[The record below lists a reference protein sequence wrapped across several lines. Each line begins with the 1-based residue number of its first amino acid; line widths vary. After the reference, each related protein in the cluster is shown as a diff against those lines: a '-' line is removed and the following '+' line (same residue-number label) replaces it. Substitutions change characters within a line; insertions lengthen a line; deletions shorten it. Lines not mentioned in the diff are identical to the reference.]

1 MFTLNTQNKSM
12 SKKKI
17 GIAAVTYKENF
28 GSALQTYA
36 TQYTLEKLGY
46 DARIFEIKGVHR
58 EIHIKKLL
66 YYAGRMFDPVELKYL
81 LANLKSRSRKT
92 ASASSDQYAHDM
104 QVRKQVYADF
114 NKKWNKML
122 PLTSGWSGLTKQAS
136 EMDAVVVGSDQ
147 LWRPSNIVGCY
158 FTLEFVPDGVK
169 KIAFST
175 SFGVPELPASLHK
188 HAKRFL
194 SRIEH
199 ISVRENS
206 GADIVMKECGRKA
219 TVVCDPTMMMTAED
233 WMHIQ
238 DEKPFAEGK
247 YILMYLMGDNPE
259 QRIFVKE
266 LSKKTG
272 CRIIGLLHGATY
284 ISYDEDV
291 ADEKPYNVG
300 PSEFINLIRY
310 AEYVCTDSFHCCVFS
325 ILNST
330 KFFAF
335 RRWPDGSKFSAND
348 RLYTLLDFTGLS
360 RRMLIGTENVD
371 GCISDE
377 IDYDDVLQKVA
388 EKRKKSMDYLVKS
401 LNS

>member
-1 MFTLNTQNKSM
+1 MA
-12 SKKKI
+12 KKI

-36 TQYTLEKLGY
+36 TQYTLEKMGY

-58 EIHIKKLL
+58 NIHIKKLL

-81 LANLKSRSRKT
+81 MANLKSRSRKS
-92 ASASSDQYAHDM
+92 ASASSDQYAQDM
-104 QVRKQVYADF
+104 IVRKNVYSEF

-122 PLTSGWSGLTKQAS
+122 PLVKGWNGLSKQAS

-147 LWRPSNIVGCY
+147 LWRPSNIVGCF
-158 FTLEFVPDGVK
+158 FTLEFVPNNIK

-175 SFGVPELPASLHK
+175 SFGVPELPSNLHK
-188 HAKRFL
+188 HAKKFL

-206 GADIVMKECGRKA
+206 GAEIVMKECGREA
-219 TVVCDPTMMMTAED
+219 TVVCDPTMMLTAEE

-259 QRIFVKE
+259 QREFVKK
-266 LSKKTG
+266 LSKSTG

-284 ISYDEDV
+284 ISYDENV

-300 PSEFINLIRY
+300 PSEFVNLIRN
-310 AEYVCTDSFHCCVFS
+310 ADYVCTDSFHCCVFS

-348 RLYTLLDFTGLS
+348 RLYTLLQFTGLE
-360 RRMLIGTENVD
+360 RRMLMGDEDVES
-371 GCISDE
+371 CASDD
-377 IDYDDVLQKVA
+377 IDFGPVLEKVA
-388 EKRKKSMDYLVKS
+388 EKRKMSMEFLVNA
-401 LNS
+401 LNN

>member
-1 MFTLNTQNKSM
+1 MT
-12 SKKKI
+12 KKKI

-81 LANLKSRSRKT
+81 IANLKSRSRKS
-92 ASASSDQYAHDM
+92 ASAATDHYAHDM
-104 QVRKQVYADF
+104 QIRKQVYADF
-114 NKKWNKML
+114 NKRWNKML
-122 PLTSGWSGLTKQAS
+122 PLVKGWKGLTKQAS

-158 FTLEFVPDGVK
+158 FTLEFVPDNVK

-175 SFGVPELPASLHK
+175 SFGVPELPTALHK
-188 HAKRFL
+188 HAKHFL
-194 SRIEH
+194 SRIEY

-206 GADIVMKECGRKA
+206 GADIVKKESGREA
-219 TVVCDPTMMMTAED
+219 VVVCDPTMMMTAEE
-233 WMHIQ
+233 WMLIQ
-238 DEKPFAEGK
+238 DEKPIAEGR

-259 QRIFVKE
+259 QRKFVKK
-266 LSKKTG
+266 LSKRTG

-284 ISYDEDV
+284 ISYDEEV
-291 ADEKPYNVG
+291 VDEKPYNVG
-300 PSEFINLIRY
+300 PSEFINLIRN
-310 AEYVCTDSFHCCVFS
+310 AQYVCTDSFHCCVFS

-348 RLYTLLDFTGLS
+348 RLYTLLDFVGLS
-360 RRMLIGTENVD
+360 RRMLTGIEDVD
-371 GCISDE
+371 ACVADE
-377 IDYDDVLQKVA
+377 IDFCDVLNRVE
-388 EKRKKSMDYLVKS
+388 EKRKMSMEYLKNA

>member
-1 MFTLNTQNKSM
+1 MAD
-12 SKKKI
+12 KKKI

-36 TQYTLEKLGY
+36 TQYTLEKMGY

-66 YYAGRMFDPVELKYL
+66 YYAGRMFDSVELKYL

-92 ASASSDQYAHDM
+92 ASASTDQYAQEM
-104 QVRKQVYADF
+104 KVRKQVYADF

-122 PLTSGWSGLTKQAS
+122 PTVKGWKALSEQAS
-136 EMDAVVVGSDQ
+136 QMDAVVVGSDQ

-158 FTLEFVPDGVK
+158 FTLEFVPDNVK

-175 SFGVPELPASLHK
+175 SFGVPELPANLHK
-188 HAKRFL
+188 HAKKYL

-206 GADIVMKECGRKA
+206 GADIVKAESGREA
-219 TVVCDPTMMMTAED
+219 TVVCDPTMMLTAED

-238 DEKPFAEGK
+238 EEKPFAEGK

-259 QRIFVKE
+259 QREFVKQ
-266 LSKKTG
+266 LSKKSS

-284 ISYDEDV
+284 IAYDEEV
-291 ADEKPYNVG
+291 ADEKPFNVG
-300 PSEFINLIRY
+300 PSEFVNLIRN

-360 RRMLIGTENVD
+360 RRMLMGTEDVD
-371 GCISDE
+371 KCIADD
-377 IDYDDVLQKVA
+377 IDFGPVLEKVY
-388 EKRKKSMDYLVKS
+388 EKRKMSMEYLVNA
-401 LNS
+401 LNA

>member
-1 MFTLNTQNKSM
+1 M
-12 SKKKI
+12 KKI
-17 GIAAVTYKENF
+17 GIAAVTYKDNF

-58 EIHIKKLL
+58 GIMMKKML
-66 YYAGRMFDPVELKYL
+66 YYAGRLFDPVEAKYL
-81 LANLKSRSRKT
+81 FANLTSRSRKS
-92 ASASSDQYAHDM
+92 ASVSSDQFAQDM
-104 QVRKQVYADF
+104 KVRHQMYQVF
-114 NKKWNKML
+114 NNKWNKML
-122 PLTSGWSGLTKQAS
+122 PTVKGWAGLRKQAS

-158 FTLEFVPDGVK
+158 YTLEFVPENIK
-169 KIAFST
+169 KISFST
-175 SFGVPELPASLHK
+175 SFGVPELPSRLHK
-188 HAKRFL
+188 HAKKFL

-199 ISVRENS
+199 ISVREDS
-206 GADIVMKECGRKA
+206 GAEIVKKESGRDA
-219 TVVCDPTMMMTAED
+219 TVVCDPTMMLTAEE

-238 DEKPFAEGK
+238 NEKSFAEGK

-259 QRIFVKE
+259 QRNFVKA
-266 LSKKTG
+266 LSKQTG

-291 ADEKPYNVG
+291 VDEKPYNVG
-300 PSEFINLIRY
+300 PAEFINLIRN

-348 RLYTLLDFTGLS
+348 RLYTLLKFTGLE
-360 RRMLIGTENVD
+360 RRMLEGDEDVAK
-371 GCISDE
+371 SVEDE
-377 IDYDDVLQKVA
+377 IDFTEVLPRVDNR
-388 EKRKKSMDYLVKS
+388 RKESMEFLVNA
-401 LNS
+401 LNA

>member
-1 MFTLNTQNKSM
+1 M
-12 SKKKI
+12 KKI
-17 GIAAVTYKENF
+17 GIAAVTYKDNF

-46 DARIFEIKGVHR
+46 DARIFEIKGVYR
-58 EIHIKKLL
+58 GIMIKKML
-66 YYAGRMFDPVELKYL
+66 YYAGRLFDPVEAKYL
-81 LANLKSRSRKT
+81 FANLTSRSRKQ
-92 ASASSDQYAHDM
+92 ASVASDQFATDM
-104 QVRKQVYADF
+104 KVRHQMYVDF

-122 PLTSGWSGLTKQAS
+122 PTVKGWSGLRKQAS

-147 LWRPSNIVGCY
+147 LWRPSNIVGSY
-158 FTLEFVPDGVK
+158 YTLEFVPDEVK

-175 SFGVPELPASLHK
+175 SFGVPELPSRLHK

-199 ISVRENS
+199 ISVREDS
-206 GADIVMKECGRKA
+206 GAEIVKAECGREA
-219 TVVCDPTMMMTAED
+219 TVVCDPTMMLTAED

-238 DEKPFAEGK
+238 DVKPFAEGK

-259 QRIFVKE
+259 QREFVKE
-266 LSKKTG
+266 LSKQSG

-291 ADEKPYNVG
+291 VDEKPYDVG
-300 PSEFINLIRY
+300 PAEFINLIRN

-348 RLYTLLDFTGLS
+348 RLYTLLKFTGLE
-360 RRMLIGTENVD
+360 RRMLNGNEDAAT
-371 GCISDE
+371 CAADE
-377 IDYDDVLQKVA
+377 IDFSEVLPRV
-388 EKRKKSMDYLVKS
+388 EKRRKESMDFLVNA
-401 LNS
+401 LNA

>member
-1 MFTLNTQNKSM
+1 MT
-12 SKKKI
+12 KKKI

-66 YYAGRMFDPVELKYL
+66 YYAGRMLDPVELKYL
-81 LANLKSRSRKT
+81 IANLKSRSRKS
-92 ASASSDQYAHDM
+92 ASAATDHYAHDM
-104 QVRKQVYADF
+104 QIRKQVYADF
-114 NKKWNKML
+114 NKRWNKML
-122 PLTSGWSGLTKQAS
+122 PLVKGWKGLTKQAS

-158 FTLEFVPDGVK
+158 FTLEFVPDNVK

-175 SFGVPELPASLHK
+175 SFGVPELPTALHK

-194 SRIEH
+194 SRIEY

-206 GADIVMKECGRKA
+206 GADIVKKESGREA
-219 TVVCDPTMMMTAED
+219 VVVCDPTMMMTAEE
-233 WMHIQ
+233 WMLIQ
-238 DEKPFAEGK
+238 DEKPIAEGR

-259 QRIFVKE
+259 QRKFVKK
-266 LSKKTG
+266 LSKRTG

-284 ISYDEDV
+284 ISYDEEV
-291 ADEKPYNVG
+291 VDEKPYNVG
-300 PSEFINLIRY
+300 PSEFINLIRN
-310 AEYVCTDSFHCCVFS
+310 AQYVCTDSFHCCVFS

-348 RLYTLLDFTGLS
+348 RLYTLLDFVGLS
-360 RRMLIGTENVD
+360 RRMLTGIEDVD
-371 GCISDE
+371 ACVADE
-377 IDYDDVLQKVA
+377 IDFCDVLNRVE
-388 EKRKKSMDYLVKS
+388 EKRKMSMEYLKNA

>member
-1 MFTLNTQNKSM
+1 M
-12 SKKKI
+12 KKNI
-17 GIAAVTYKENF
+17 GIVAVTYKENF

-36 TQYTLEKLGY
+36 TQYTLERLGY

-66 YYAGRMFDPVELKYL
+66 YYAGRIFDPVELKYL
-81 LANLKSRSRKT
+81 IDNFKSSSRKT
-92 ASASSDQYAHDM
+92 ASASTDQYAQNM
-104 QVRKQVYADF
+104 IVRKQMYADF
-114 NKKWNKML
+114 NKKWYKML
-122 PLTSGWSGLTKQAS
+122 PMVNGWNGLSKQAS
-136 EMDAVVVGSDQ
+136 KMDAVVVGSDQ

-158 FTLEFVPDGVK
+158 FTLEFVPENVK

-175 SFGVPELPASLHK
+175 SFGVPVLPANLHK
-188 HAKRFL
+188 HAKNFL
-194 SRIEH
+194 SRIEY

-206 GADIVMKECGRKA
+206 GADIVKHECGREA
-219 TVVCDPTMMMTAED
+219 TVVCDPTMMLTAED

-238 DEKPFAEGK
+238 KEKPFAEGK
-247 YILMYLMGDNPE
+247 YILMYLMGDNPK
-259 QRIFVKE
+259 QRDFVKT
-266 LSKKTG
+266 LAKQTG

-300 PSEFINLIRY
+300 PSEFVNLIRN

-335 RRWPDGSKFSAND
+335 RRWPDESKFSAND
-348 RLYTLLDFTGLS
+348 RLYTLLGFTNLTN
-360 RRMLIGTENVD
+360 RMLTGTEDVSV
-371 GCISDE
+371 CIADN
-377 IDYDDVLQKVA
+377 IDFENALAKVS
-388 EKRKKSMDYLVKS
+388 EKRQMSMDYLRNA
-401 LNS
+401 LNG

>member
-1 MFTLNTQNKSM
+1 M
-12 SKKKI
+12 KKI
-17 GIAAVTYKENF
+17 GIAAVTYKDNF

-58 EIHIKKLL
+58 SIFIKKLL
-66 YYAGRMFDPVELKYL
+66 YYAGRLFDPVEAKYL
-81 LANLKSRSRKT
+81 FANLTSRSRKQ
-92 ASASSDQYAHDM
+92 ASVASDGFAQEMKARHQM
-104 QVRKQVYADF
+104 YADF
-114 NKKWNKML
+114 NRKWNKML
-122 PLTSGWSGLTKQAS
+122 PTVKGWDGLRKQAS

-147 LWRPSNIVGCY
+147 LCY
-158 FTLEFVPDGVK
+158 YTLEFVPDNIK

-175 SFGVPELPASLHK
+175 SFGVPELPARLHK

-194 SRIEH
+194 SRIEY
-199 ISVRENS
+199 ISVREDS
-206 GADIVMKECGRKA
+206 GADIVKNESGREA
-219 TVVCDPTMMMTAED
+219 TVVCDPTMMLTAEE

-238 DEKPFAEGK
+238 DKKPFAEGN

-259 QRIFVKE
+259 QREFVKT
-266 LSKKTG
+266 LSKATG

-291 ADEKPYNVG
+291 VDEKPFNVG
-300 PSEFINLIRY
+300 PAEFVNLIRN
-310 AEYVCTDSFHCCVFS
+310 AQYVCTDSFHCCVFS

-348 RLYTLLDFTGLS
+348 RLYTLLKFTDLD
-360 RRMLIGTENVD
+360 RRMLMGTEDVNQ
-371 GCISDE
+371 CIADQ
-377 IDYDDVLQKVA
+377 IDFNDVLEKVA
-388 EKRKKSMDYLVKS
+388 AKRKMSMAFLVNALKS
-401 LNS
+401 

>member
-1 MFTLNTQNKSM
+1 M
-12 SKKKI
+12 SKKI
-17 GIAAVTYKENF
+17 GIVAVTYKENF

-46 DARIFEIKGVHR
+46 DARIFEIRGVHR

-66 YYAGRMFDPVELKYL
+66 YYVGRMFDPVELKYL
-81 LANLKSRSRKT
+81 IANLKSRSRKT
-92 ASASSDQYAHDM
+92 ASASTDHYAHDM
-104 QVRKQVYADF
+104 QIRKKVYTDF
-114 NKKWNKML
+114 NRKWNKML
-122 PLTSGWSGLTKQAS
+122 PIVKGWKGLSNQAA

-158 FTLEFVPDGVK
+158 FTLEFVPDNVK

-175 SFGVPELPASLHK
+175 SFGVPELPATLHK
-188 HAKRFL
+188 HAKHFL

-206 GADIVMKECGRKA
+206 GADIVKKESGRDA
-219 TVVCDPTMMMTAED
+219 TVVCDPTMMMTAEE
-233 WMHIQ
+233 WMQIQ
-238 DEKPFAEGK
+238 DRKPFADGR

-259 QRIFVKE
+259 QRDFVKR
-266 LSKKTG
+266 LSQQTG

-284 ISYDEDV
+284 IASDEDV
-291 ADEKPYNVG
+291 VDEKPYNVG
-300 PSEFINLIRY
+300 PSEFINLIRN

-360 RRMLIGTENVD
+360 GRMLRGTEDVSV
-371 GCISDE
+371 CIADD
-377 IDYDDVLQKVA
+377 INFKDVLERVDK
-388 EKRKKSMDYLVKS
+388 KRKMSMEYLIKA

>member
-1 MFTLNTQNKSM
+1 ME
-12 SKKKI
+12 KKKI

-36 TQYTLEKLGY
+36 TQYILEKLGY
-46 DARIFEIKGVHR
+46 DARIFEIRGVHR

-66 YYAGRMFDPVELKYL
+66 YYLGRMFDPVELKYL
-81 LANLKSRSRKT
+81 IANLKSRSRKT
-92 ASASSDQYAHDM
+92 ASASTDHYAHDM
-104 QVRKQVYADF
+104 QIRKKVYADF
-114 NKKWNKML
+114 NRKWNKML
-122 PLTSGWSGLTKQAS
+122 PVVKGWKGLSNQAA

-158 FTLEFVPDGVK
+158 FTLEFVPDDVK

-175 SFGVPELPASLHK
+175 SFGVSELPATLHK

-206 GADIVMKECGRKA
+206 GADIVKKESGRDA
-219 TVVCDPTMMMTAED
+219 TVVCDPTMMMTAEE
-233 WMHIQ
+233 WMQIQ
-238 DEKPFAEGK
+238 DRKSFADGR
-247 YILMYLMGDNPE
+247 YILMYLMGENPG
-259 QRIFVKE
+259 QRDFVKR
-266 LSKKTG
+266 LSKQTG

-284 ISYDEDV
+284 IASDEDV
-291 ADEKPYNVG
+291 VDEKPYNVG
-300 PSEFINLIRY
+300 PSEFINLIRN

-360 RRMLIGTENVD
+360 NRMLRGTEDVSE
-371 GCISDE
+371 CIADE
-377 IDYDDVLQKVA
+377 INFKDVLERVD
-388 EKRKKSMDYLVKS
+388 EKRKISMEYLTKA

>member
-1 MFTLNTQNKSM
+1 MAD
-12 SKKKI
+12 KKKI
-17 GIAAVTYKENF
+17 GIVAVTYKENF

-36 TQYTLEKLGY
+36 TQYILEKMGY

-58 EIHIKKLL
+58 EIHVKKLL

-92 ASASSDQYAHDM
+92 ASASTDKYAQEM
-104 QVRKQVYADF
+104 KVRKRVYADF
-114 NKKWNKML
+114 NKMWNKML
-122 PLTSGWSGLTKQAS
+122 PTVKGWKALSVQAS
-136 EMDAVVVGSDQ
+136 QMEAVVVGSDQ

-158 FTLEFVPDGVK
+158 FTLEFVPDNVK

-175 SFGVPELPASLHK
+175 SFGVPELPKKLHK
-188 HAKRFL
+188 HANKYL

-206 GADIVMKECGRKA
+206 GADIVKSMSDKDA
-219 TVVCDPTMMMTAED
+219 TVVCDPTMMLTAED

-238 DEKPFAEGK
+238 NEKAFAEGK

-259 QRIFVKE
+259 QRVFVKD

-284 ISYDEDV
+284 IAYDEDLV
-291 ADEKPYNVG
+291 DEKPFNVG
-300 PSEFINLIRY
+300 PSEFVNLIRN

-335 RRWPDGSKFSAND
+335 RRWPDESKFSAND

-360 RRMLIGTENVD
+360 RRMLKGTEDVEK
-371 GCISDE
+371 CIVDE
-377 IDYDDVLQKVA
+377 IDFAPVLEKVA
-388 EKRKKSMDYLVKS
+388 QKRKMSMEFLINA

>member
-1 MFTLNTQNKSM
+1 MKE
-12 SKKKI
+12 KKKI
-17 GIAAVTYKENF
+17 GIAAVTYKDNF

-46 DARIFEIKGVHR
+46 NARIFEIKSVHR
-58 EIHIKKLL
+58 GIKIKKLL
-66 YYAGRMFDPVELKYL
+66 YYAGRLFDSVEAKYL
-81 LANLKSRSRKT
+81 FANLKSRSRKQV
-92 ASASSDQYAHDM
+92 SVSSDQFANDM
-104 QVRKQVYADF
+104 KVRHQTYSDF
-114 NKKWNKML
+114 NKRWNKML
-122 PLTSGWSGLTKQAS
+122 PTVKGWSGLRKQAS

-158 FTLEFVPDGVK
+158 YTLEFVPDDIK
-169 KIAFST
+169 KISFST
-175 SFGVPELPASLHK
+175 SFGVPELPSRLHK
-188 HAKRFL
+188 HAKKFL

-199 ISVRENS
+199 ISVREDS
-206 GADIVMKECGRKA
+206 GAEIVKKECGRDA
-219 TVVCDPTMMMTAED
+219 TVVCDPTMMLTAEE

-238 DEKPFAEGK
+238 EEKPFAEGK

-259 QRIFVKE
+259 QRDFVRA
-266 LSKKTG
+266 LSKQTE

-291 ADEKPYNVG
+291 VDEKPYNVG
-300 PSEFINLIRY
+300 PAEFINLIRN

-335 RRWPDGSKFSAND
+335 RRWPDASKFSAND
-348 RLYTLLDFTGLS
+348 RLYTLLKFTGLEL
-360 RRMLIGTENVD
+360 RMLDGTEDVAKCANDAIDFTNVLD
-371 GCISDE
+371 R
-377 IDYDDVLQKVA
+377 VA
-388 EKRKKSMDYLVKS
+388 QRRKESMDYLINA

>member
-1 MFTLNTQNKSM
+1 MAD
-12 SKKKI
+12 KKKI

-36 TQYTLEKLGY
+36 TQYTLEKMGY

-66 YYAGRMFDPVELKYL
+66 YYAGRMFDSVELKYL

-92 ASASSDQYAHDM
+92 ASASTDQYAQEM
-104 QVRKQVYADF
+104 KVRKQVYADF
-114 NKKWNKML
+114 NKKWNNML
-122 PLTSGWSGLTKQAS
+122 PTVKGWKALSEQAS
-136 EMDAVVVGSDQ
+136 QMDAVVVGSDQ

-158 FTLEFVPDGVK
+158 FTLEFVPDNVK

-175 SFGVPELPASLHK
+175 SFGVPELPANLHK
-188 HAKRFL
+188 HAKKFL

-206 GADIVMKECGRKA
+206 GADIVKAESGREA
-219 TVVCDPTMMMTAED
+219 TVVCDPTMMLTAED

-238 DEKPFAEGK
+238 EEKPFAEGK

-259 QRIFVKE
+259 HREFVKQ
-266 LSKKTG
+266 LSKKSS

-284 ISYDEDV
+284 IAYDEEV
-291 ADEKPYNVG
+291 ADEKPFNVG
-300 PSEFINLIRY
+300 PSEFVNLIRN

-360 RRMLIGTENVD
+360 RRMLMGTEDVD
-371 GCISDE
+371 KCIADD
-377 IDYDDVLQKVA
+377 IDFGPVLEKVA
-388 EKRKKSMDYLVKS
+388 EKRKMSMEYLVNA
-401 LNS
+401 LNA

>member
-1 MFTLNTQNKSM
+1 MA
-12 SKKKI
+12 KKI

-36 TQYTLEKLGY
+36 TQYTLEKMGY

-58 EIHIKKLL
+58 NIHIKKLL

-81 LANLKSRSRKT
+81 MANLKSRSRKS
-92 ASASSDQYAHDM
+92 ASASSDQYAQDM
-104 QVRKQVYADF
+104 IIRKNVYADF

-122 PLTSGWSGLTKQAS
+122 PLVKGWSGLTKQAS

-158 FTLEFVPDGVK
+158 FTLEFVPDNVK

-175 SFGVPELPASLHK
+175 SFGVPELPSNLHK
-188 HAKRFL
+188 HAKKFL

-206 GADIVMKECGRKA
+206 GAEIVKKESGRDA
-219 TVVCDPTMMMTAED
+219 TVVCDPTMMLTAED

-238 DEKPFAEGK
+238 EEKPFADGK

-259 QRIFVKE
+259 QREFVKK
-266 LSKKTG
+266 LSKTTG

-284 ISYDEDV
+284 IAYDENV

-300 PSEFINLIRY
+300 PSEFVNLIRN

-330 KFFAF
+330 NFFAF

-348 RLYTLLDFTGLS
+348 RLYTLLQFTGLE
-360 RRMLIGTENVD
+360 RRMLMGDEDVEKCAN
-371 GCISDE
+371 DE
-377 IDYDDVLQKVA
+377 IDFVPVLEKVA
-388 EKRKKSMDYLVKS
+388 EKRKMTMEYLQNA